1 MRYLPKSP
9 TDREEML
16 AAIRE
21 TTPSVTSIDA
31 LFATIP
37 AEYQLT
43 RDLNVP
49 RQHSE
54 SEIIDRFRAFAENNA
69 TGYASFLGA
78 GVYRHYK
85 PVIIDSLVLR
95 GEFLTSYTPYQ
106 PEIAQGTLQ
115 AMFEFQ
121 TMICELTGMEIAN
134 ASMYDGSTG
143 AAEAMMMAVRVTGR
157 DRAVIARTVHPEYRE
172 VIATY
177 AQHQEIP
184 IAEVG
189 YASNGRIDMAALDA
203 AITAETACVLIQS
216 PNFFGT
222 IEDVAAIAELAHARG
237 ALLIVSIAEAISL
250 GIVKPP
256 VEADIV
262 SMEAQSFGV
271 ALSFG
276 GPYCGVIAC
285 KEKFLRQMP
294 GRLVG
299 ETVDMDGKRGYV
311 LTLSTREQHIRR
323 EKATS
328 NICTN
333 QALVAMMVTIFLTVY
348 GKQGLR
354 ELAEHNLAK
363 AAYLKTALTSSSR
376 DGAKVLFEGAPR
388 FHEFVL
394 QTPTSAEEMNAALL
408 EEKIIGG
415 LSLARWYPELGPNA
429 TLWCATELTTRTQM
443 DAAAQVLGALIPAA
457 ELARS

>member
-9 TDREEML
+9 KDREEML
-16 AAIRE
+16 KEIG
-21 TTPSVTSIDA
+21 VDSIAD

-43 RDLNVP
+43 RDLKIP

-106 PEIAQGTLQ
+106 PEISQGTLQ

-157 DRAVIARTVHPEYRE
+157 DKAVIARTVHPEYRE

-189 YASNGRIDMAALDA
+189 YAADGRPGSGRIDMKALDA
-203 AITAETACVLIQS
+203 AITSETACVLIQS

-237 ALLIVSIAEAISL
+237 ALLIVSIAEAVSL

-256 VEADIV
+256 AEADIV
-262 SMEAQSFGV
+262 AMEAQSFGV
-271 ALSFG
+271 AMSYG

-294 GRLVG
+294 GRIVG
-299 ETVDMDGKRGYV
+299 ETKDMDGKRGYV

-348 GKQGLR
+348 GKEGLR

-363 AAYLKTALTSSSR
+363 ADYLKGVLAGA

-394 QTPTSAEEMNAALL
+394 DLPAGAEETNGALL
-408 EEKIIGG
+408 DCKIIGG
-415 LSLARWYPELGPNA
+415 LPLAKWYPELGPNA
-429 TLWCATELTTRTQM
+429 SLWCATEMTTRKQM
-443 DAAAQVLGALIPAA
+443 DAAAEALQALVPAD
-457 ELARS
+457 ELTKV

>member
-9 TDREEML
+9 ADREEML
-16 AAIRE
+16 AAIHE
-21 TTPSVTSIDA
+21 TTPEITTIDD

-37 AEYQLT
+37 AEYQLK

-49 RQHSE
+49 RQQSE
-54 SEIIDRFRAFAENNA
+54 SEIIERFRAFAENNA
-69 TGYASFLGA
+69 AGYASFLGA

-106 PEIAQGTLQ
+106 PEISQGTLQ

-157 DRAVIARTVHPEYRE
+157 DKAVIARTVHPEYRE
-172 VIATY
+172 VLTTY

-189 YASNGRIDMAALDA
+189 YAANGRVDMAALDA
-203 AITAETACVLIQS
+203 AITSETACVMIQS

-222 IEDVAAIAELAHARG
+222 IEDVAAIAEMAHAKG
-237 ALLIVSIAEAISL
+237 ALLIVSIAEAVSL
-250 GIVKPP
+250 GIVRPP
-256 VEADIV
+256 AEADIV
-262 SMEAQSFGV
+262 AMEAQSFGV

-294 GRLVG
+294 GRIVG
-299 ETVDMDGKRGYV
+299 ETKDVSGKRGFV

-354 ELAEHNLAK
+354 ELAEHNLSK
-363 AAYLKTALTSSSR
+363 AAYLKGVLGA
-376 DGAKVLFEGAPR
+376 DAKVLFDGAPR

-394 QTPTSAEEMNAALL
+394 ELPAGAEETNASLL
-408 EEKIIGG
+408 EKKIIGG
-415 LSLARWYPELGPNA
+415 LPLAKWYPELGPNA
-429 TLWCATELTTRTQM
+429 SLWCATEVNTRKQM
-443 DAAAQVLGALIPAA
+443 DAAAEALKAVVPA
-457 ELARS
+457 ELAKA

>member
-9 TDREEML
+9 ADRKEML
-16 AAIRE
+16 AEIG
-21 TTPSVTSIDA
+21 VDSIDD

-37 AEYQLT
+37 AEYQLK
-43 RDLNVP
+43 RDLAVP

-54 SEIIDRFRAFAENNA
+54 SEIIDRFREFAGDNA

-106 PEIAQGTLQ
+106 PEISQGTLQ

-157 DRAVIARTVHPEYRE
+157 DRAVVARTVHPEYRE
-172 VIATY
+172 VLATY

-189 YASNGRIDMAALDA
+189 YAANGRVDMAALDA
-203 AITAETACVLIQS
+203 AITSETACVMIQS

-222 IEDVAAIAELAHARG
+222 IEDVEAIAELAHAKG
-237 ALLIVSIAEAISL
+237 ALLIVSIAEAVSL
-250 GIVKPP
+250 GVVKPP
-256 VEADIV
+256 AEADIV

-271 ALSFG
+271 ALSYG

-299 ETVDMDGKRGYV
+299 ETKDADGKRGYV

-363 AAYLKTALTSSSR
+363 AAYLKGALGA
-376 DGAKVLFEGAPR
+376 DAKVLFEGAPR

-394 QTPTSAEEMNAALL
+394 ELPAGAEETNAALL
-408 EEKIIGG
+408 ENKIIGG
-415 LSLARWYPELGPNA
+415 LPLAKWYPELGPNA
-429 TLWCATELTTRTQM
+429 SLWCATELTTRKQM
-443 DAAAQVLGALIPAA
+443 DAAGDALKAVVVP
-457 ELARS
+457 ELTRA